1 MYLPKNQ
8 YQTGF
13 FSNGELT
20 NSSTNLSYTG
30 PYFKTSSGQL
40 YSGKEPN
47 DGPNI
52 LLIYIPS
59 SNTSYPEET
68 FQEDPRFYQE
78 NIAYS
83 ILTRANP
90 NILPF
95 SPTSYYPTPTQTEIN
110 NGEFVRYFLRKSNEN
125 LYIEVNS
132 GTLSASSNS
141 SLYISFQLP
150 WVISGDKEFV
160 RKANAKQIAFTEKKQ
175 NIVGLGVFLNF
186 DYLQFYQE

>member
-1 MYLPKNQ
+1 MIDDIKTEAEVRMKKSLDALGHAFNKIR
-8 YQTGF
+8 TG
-13 FSNGELT
+13 
-20 NSSTNLSYTG
+20 
-30 PYFKTSSGQL
+30 
-40 YSGKEPN
+40 
-47 DGPNI
+47 
-52 LLIYIPS
+52 
-59 SNTSYPEET
+59 
-68 FQEDPRFYQE
+68 
-78 NIAYS
+78 
-83 ILTRANP
+83 RANP

-186 DYLQFYQE
+186 DYLQFYQG